1 MLNARYRLIDQTG
14 DLMHYRSTKSPM
26 FNVTRL
32 VNIHH
37 TSLFD
42 TDIDLEDIQQNHRQ
56 TLNVVFP
63 DQCIIS

>member
-42 TDIDLEDIQQNHRQ
+42 TDIDLEDIQQNHR
-56 TLNVVFP
+56 
-63 DQCIIS
+63 